1 MSIENDHMVI
11 KVITKMDRDNECIA
25 FMMPN
30 EQYLEYFGGN
40 AEFDTYYRGQK
51 LLPTPG
57 FQSVCIF
64 DCTIGVVIILAS
76 PINNYNTDE
85 EHDPTQES
93 YLGVEFRSADKSK
106 KHTTGGGKTE
116 IKPHVFGTDLLFH
129 VECNLIE
136 TSKLGNRGVRV
147 MDVMNMNGHENI
159 YPKYLRLEIMKAN
172 YISVKI
178 RKSSDKS
185 HVQSEGKPYVDI
197 NIRPR
202 I

>member
-1 MSIENDHMVI
+1 M
-11 KVITKMDRDNECIA
+11 
-25 FMMPN
+25 
-30 EQYLEYFGGN
+30 
-40 AEFDTYYRGQK
+40 
-51 LLPTPG
+51 
-57 FQSVCIF
+57 
-64 DCTIGVVIILAS
+64 
-76 PINNYNTDE
+76 
-85 EHDPTQES
+85 
-93 YLGVEFRSADKSK
+93 GVEFRSADKIK
-106 KHTTGGGKTE
+106 KHTTDGGKTE
-116 IKPHVFGTDLLFH
+116 IKTHVIGTDLLFD

-159 YPKYLRLEIMKAN
+159 YPKYLKLEMTKAN

-185 HVQSEGKPYVDI
+185 HVQIEGKPYSVI